1 MKTWIKVL
9 IVAVLCGAVS
19 TLAVWCH
26 NQRKQIRQL
35 THRIDEQSEVIDSLL
50 ARRMK
55 VFDVRLEVM
64 DKSRTNVYGR
74 YNKGTISVPSVKTY
88 RLELDSVFN
97 NIK

>member
-1 MKTWIKVL
+1 MLLVSV
-9 IVAVLCGAVS
+9 VATLSVLCHG
-19 TLAVWCH
+19 
-26 NQRKQIRQL
+26 QRKQIRQL

-64 DKSRTNVYGR
+64 DRSRTNVYGR